1 MSEPSASALSADTLE
16 RIAAATADVFPRT
29 IAACVFGSAA
39 RGEMRPFSDVDLG
52 LLLPYEPD
60 LLDLG
65 ELAGRVE
72 DICRRPVDIVR
83 LRGLPERD
91 PELAF
96 RIADEGVPILESRR
110 YAFADFKKDAFLWY
124 MDTAPLSGRFARL
137 EENIAELSALGTEG
151 VAGRRADWALRYGLV
166 ESIQIIIDLAC
177 QVVARRNLASPASY
191 RECIEALSAAGLLQ
205 EELADSIKRM
215 IGLRNLLI
223 HEYDDVDTAR
233 LLPLLDRLNDLRA
246 FAAWYVR
253 LEQV

>member
-1 MSEPSASALSADTLE
+1 MPEPSASALSAQTLE

-29 IAACVFGSAA
+29 IAACVFGSAG

-52 LLLPYEPD
+52 LLLPDDPD
-60 LLDLG
+60 LMDLG

-124 MDTAPLSGRFARL
+124 MDTAPLRRMMKQALYQRIRSG
-137 EENIAELSALGTEG
+137 NM
-151 VAGRRADWALRYGLV
+151 GRR
-166 ESIQIIIDLAC
+166 
-177 QVVARRNLASPASY
+177 
-191 RECIEALSAAGLLQ
+191 
-205 EELADSIKRM
+205 
-215 IGLRNLLI
+215 
-223 HEYDDVDTAR
+223 T
-233 LLPLLDRLNDLRA
+233 
-246 FAAWYVR
+246 YV
-253 LEQV
+253 